1 LCFQF
6 RYFALRKMHFLL
18 RARALVAFPGGF
30 GTMDELFEALTLLQ
44 TGKVTGVTVV
54 LVGRAFWDRLINW
67 SMLIEEGLIGPEDL
81 RLFHYAE
88 TGREAWET
96 IAANHRVTSPA

>member
-1 LCFQF
+1 
-6 RYFALRKMHFLL
+6 
-18 RARALVAFPGGF
+18 
-30 GTMDELFEALTLLQ
+30 
-44 TGKVTGVTVV
+44 
-54 LVGRAFWDRLINW
+54 VGRAFWDRLINW